1 MFTSFQLQPSSQ
13 QNNNFNLT
21 RTTNAGV
28 LEERSINREINEVIE
43 VSSALKQ
50 KLYDIQKAHS
60 SGQMDSKN
68 FKKAIQSMATNGR
81 NPSMHQNTVAG

>member
-1 MFTSFQLQPSSQ
+1 MFTSFQVQPSSQ
-13 QNNNFNLT
+13 NFNLS
-21 RTTNAGV
+21 RTNAGV

-68 FKKAIQSMATNGR
+68 FKKAI
-81 NPSMHQNTVAG
+81 

>member
-1 MFTSFQLQPSSQ
+1 MSHTAV
-13 QNNNFNLT
+13 N
-21 RTTNAGV
+21 GI

-60 SGQMDSKN
+60 TGQMDSKN
-68 FKKAIQSMATNGR
+68 FKKAM
-81 NPSMHQNTVAG
+81 

>member
-1 MFTSFQLQPSSQ
+1 
-13 QNNNFNLT
+13 
-21 RTTNAGV
+21 V

-68 FKKAIQSMATNGR
+68 FKKAI
-81 NPSMHQNTVAG
+81 